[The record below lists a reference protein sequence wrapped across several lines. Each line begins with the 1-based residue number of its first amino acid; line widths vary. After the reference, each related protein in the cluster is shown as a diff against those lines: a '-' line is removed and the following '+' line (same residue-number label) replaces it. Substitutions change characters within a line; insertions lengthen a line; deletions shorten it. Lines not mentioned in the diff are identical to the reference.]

1 MFYPIKECLAVF
13 RHNRDYVIVR
23 LSGFKIDILG
33 KNTPYWVGTTIA
45 IIPYQ
50 EFVDNGIIIPNST
63 DKVVYD
69 GTYVDAIFSTETVY
83 AYTAMCRYLSEPNKF
98 AGSFSRDR
106 FSSPMRNLFSEE
118 ENDIGDK
125 IDFCRISAYS

>member
-1 MFYPIKECLAVF
+1 MFCPINPCMAVF
-13 RHNRDYVIVR
+13 RDNRDYVIVR
-23 LSGFKIDILG
+23 LSGFTIDILRV
-33 KNTPYWVGTTIA
+33 NTPYWIGTTIA

-50 EFVDNGIIIPNST
+50 EFVDNGIIEPNST

-83 AYTAMCRYLSEPNKF
+83 AYTAMCRYLSEPKKFVVKSSQNKF
-98 AGSFSRDR
+98 L
-106 FSSPMRNLFSEE
+106 SPMRNLFSEE

-125 IDFCRISAYS
+125 IDFCRISAHS